1 MVYGINL
8 QIIFEDLNQ
17 HILLVGAKNV
27 HCPLEAKH
35 VTTIITVSYDRVPP
49 KNCVHP
55 ADNRAPPLPYNRDPL
70 IFSFALTFLQEG
82 GSETSHGN
90 LLQKY

>member
-1 MVYGINL
+1 MVCGINL
-8 QIIFEDLNQ
+8 KIIFEDLNQ

-55 ADNRAPPLPYNRDPL
+55 ADNRAPPLIL
-70 IFSFALTFLQEG
+70 SFALTFLQEG